1 MERIRSFIAIELP
14 PPIRAELGSVQ
25 EKLKAGRHP
34 FVKWV
39 DPEGIH
45 LTLKFLGGVDSNL
58 VPEIIEALTRIA
70 QPVAPF
76 SLQIGGLGVF
86 PGWQRP
92 QVVWVGMGGEIERL
106 VSLQRDIEA
115 ALSPLGFTPESRP
128 FRGHLTLG
136 RLRERAS
143 PRDKQSFG
151 AWVQS
156 IRFESKLSFEVKAVS
171 LMKSQLT
178 PSGAIYMQLAFAEL
192 RGHDA

>member
-14 PPIRAELGSVQ
+14 LPIRAELGSLQ
-25 EKLKAGRHP
+25 DKLKAGRQP

-58 VPEIIEALTRIA
+58 IPEIIKAMSR
-70 QPVAPF
+70 VAEPAPPF
-76 SLQIGGLGVF
+76 SLQLGGLGVF

-92 QVVWVGMGGEIERL
+92 QVVWVGMGGEVERL
-106 VSLQRDIEA
+106 ASLQKEIESG
-115 ALSPLGFTPESRP
+115 LSRLGFAPESRP

-136 RLRERAS
+136 RLREQAS

-156 IRFESKLSFEVKAVS
+156 VRFESKPSFEVQALS

-178 PSGAIYMQLAFAEL
+178 PSGAIYTQLACAGL
-192 RGHDA
+192 GGRTA

>member
-14 PPIRAELGSVQ
+14 PPIRAELGSLE
-25 EKLKAGRHP
+25 EKLKGGRHP

-58 VPEIIEALTRIA
+58 IPDIIETMTRVA
-70 QPVAPF
+70 QPAAPF
-76 SLQIGGLGVF
+76 SLQLGGLGVF

-92 QVVWVGMGGEIERL
+92 QVLWVGMGGEVDKL
-106 VSLQRDIEA
+106 VALQRNIEV

-151 AWVQS
+151 SWVQPV
-156 IRFESKLSFEVKAVS
+156 RFESKLSFEVKALS

-178 PSGAIYMQLAFAEL
+178 PSGAIYTQLASLEL
-192 RGHDA
+192 KG

>member
-14 PPIRAELGSVQ
+14 PPIRAELGSIQ

-58 VPEIIEALTRIA
+58 MPDIIEAMTRAA
-70 QPVAPF
+70 QPAAPF
-76 SLQIGGLGVF
+76 SLQMGGLGVF

-92 QVVWVGMGGEIERL
+92 QVVWVGMGGEVDKL
-106 VSLQRDIEA
+106 VALQRDIEA
-115 ALSPLGFTPESRP
+115 ALSPLGFAPENRP

-151 AWVQS
+151 NWAQS
-156 IRFESKLSFEVKAVS
+156 VRFESKLSFEVKALS

-178 PSGAIYMQLAFAEL
+178 PSGAIYTQLASVGL
-192 RGHDA
+192 KG

>member
-58 VPEIIEALTRIA
+58 IPEIIKAVTRIA
-70 QPVAPF
+70 QPAAPF
-76 SLQIGGLGVF
+76 SLQLGGLGVF

-92 QVVWVGMGGEIERL
+92 QVVWVGMGGEVDKL
-106 VSLQRDIEA
+106 VALQRDIEA
-115 ALSPLGFTPESRP
+115 ALSPLGFAPESRP

-136 RLRERAS
+136 RLRERAL

-151 AWVQS
+151 TWVQS
-156 IRFESKLSFEVKAVS
+156 VRFESKLSFEVKALS

-178 PSGAIYMQLAFAEL
+178 PSGAIYTQLAFAEL